1 MRTKSDFERH
11 CIKLFFEYKG
21 YVAAI
26 SEKSATNYKY
36 LSSKDKIQSKEEEEK
51 EKNRIHYFAVGH
63 KFKNLPFN
71 SDIIFQ
77 KKLEKE
83 DNNGINQERRK
94 LKATEFETLSIDNF
108 SLHKEIG
115 KLIDNIRNLNSHYVH
130 TFDLLRI
137 EKDSKLYKFLL
148 DSFKMSTLISF
159 LESEENE
166 GFTTK
171 RIKQEAMPK
180 KEKEE
185 LYKEYTI
192 TKNEQTKYIENINSK
207 EFKEAHNIFIRK
219 KFKYELKQNYREI
232 DYKELIESILFF
244 DVEKDFKWKLYDEDA
259 SHEVIT
265 IKAGR
270 YISFIGAI
278 FFLSMFLYKD
288 EANIL
293 ISGCKGFKDNN
304 DKEKRNK
311 REIMTFFS
319 KKSSSQDYNCEEK
332 NPIYF
337 RDIIQYLNKY
347 PTDWNK
353 EQNLDIEKKDHLYE
367 KLIDSI
373 KSLEVERIFPKMS
386 EDNKFKNKAVQF
398 IFNQQNTKSENVLQK
413 LLAGSNELTQEVKK
427 HGEVYKERKIKEI
440 ETLKNRLKTKT
451 FYTSYGRNQDRF
463 MEIAIR
469 FLAERNYF
477 GKEAEFNM
485 YRFFTTE
492 EQNAHLNSLKEELK
506 ELLNKEKSN
515 EEYKKKKKEY
525 DGLKFHGG
533 RVTQYCKYAEHIKK
547 NPKWDDAFVI
557 RNNSVQVKLKLDK
570 DKNDFIL
577 SIQRPLMIYLLQD
590 ALNKTENNS
599 SGTLIQRYYD
609 YYKQDFEKVKI
620 TFDNLKENS
629 ENIEKEVITSLKKL
643 LPKRAVNKI
652 VKGQKISKSV
662 VAYGRLL
669 EKAREEEKKYND
681 RIEEKHSISDE
692 AYIYYIRK
700 NKGKQ
705 FKLQFI
711 RKAWKIMYFREIYK
725 SRVKED
731 KQGKHHKHYH
741 ITRDEYN
748 DFCRYMFGMDMV
760 PEYKEELERLLN
772 AKGFL
777 KDSKLI
783 KIFNN
788 SNNLDDFYKKTA
800 HELNNWLIKLIKKK
814 YENEEEEDNSM
825 YDLNRYRY
833 IQTPKEDIKP
843 IPLYVNLSH
852 FRDFLK
858 NKEEEWKSTKVKG
871 GIDFSALSNEIY
883 LINSF
888 YNIEEKNDRPKMY
901 NKLNKAKLEDCLL
914 YEVAIKYFEES
925 GLGRNKKNK
934 IKENVNSILTTTYTI
949 SINENDKNNAYNLKV
964 PFNSL
969 EKYVGIGAYDK
980 RKKEENRFIP
990 NIPKYLSFIKRIKE
1004 DEREKDSENNV
1015 EIVRKD
1021 TEQYLAVYE
1030 ELKTYFDNIEKN
1042 STPSLYINEVIKIQR
1057 HLMLEV
1063 SKYISVFLELERYYI
1078 DKDRIVITE
1087 GNRINLKE
1095 IVGLKEVI
1103 KNNDDRNRAFHFN
1116 FPKEKVYV
1124 DKLIDIETSL
1134 LKILSKLKEVKNF
1147 NEISYKEKEIYKR
1160 LLENA
1165 YSNLIPNPKEEE
1177 NISPTENEQNSFL
1190 DYLKNKQE
1198 TIIK

>member
-1 MRTKSDFERH
+1 MRTKSDFEKY

-26 SEKSATNYKY
+26 SEKSATNYNY
-36 LSSKDKIQSKEEEEK
+36 ISSKDKIQSKEEEEK

-83 DNNGINQERRK
+83 GNNGINQERRK

-171 RIKQEAMPK
+171 KIKQEAMPK

-185 LYKEYTI
+185 LYKEYTV

-207 EFKEAHNIFIRK
+207 EFKDAHNTFIRR

-232 DYKELIESILFF
+232 DDKGLIESILFF

-304 DKEKRNK
+304 EKEKRSK
-311 REIMTFFS
+311 RDIMTFFS

-332 NPIYF
+332 NLIYF

-353 EQNLDIEKKDHLYE
+353 EQNLDIEKKDHLYKE
-367 KLIDSI
+367 LKNSI
-373 KSLEVERIFPKMS
+373 KALEVERIFPKMS
-386 EDNKFKNKAVQF
+386 EDNDFKNKAVQF
-398 IFNQQNTKSENVLQK
+398 IFNQQNTKSEYVLQN
-413 LLAGSNELTQEVKK
+413 LLEKSNELTQEVEK

-492 EQNAHLNSLKEELK
+492 EQNAHLNSLKDELK
-506 ELLNKEKSN
+506 GLQNN

-525 DGLKFHGG
+525 DELKFHGG
-533 RVTQYCKYAEHIKK
+533 RITQYCKYAEHIKK

-590 ALNKTENNS
+590 SLNKTENNS
-599 SGTLIQRYYD
+599 NGTLIQRYYD
-609 YYKQDFEKVKI
+609 YYKQDFEKVKN
-620 TFDNLKENS
+620 TFDSIKENS

-652 VKGQKISKSV
+652 VKGQKVSKSV

-669 EKAREEEKKYND
+669 EKAREEEKKYNEK
-681 RIEEKHSISDE
+681 IEEKHSISDE

-711 RKAWKIMYFREIYK
+711 RKAWNIMFFREIYK
-725 SRVKED
+725 SRVSED

-777 KDSKLI
+777 KDTKLI
-783 KIFNN
+783 KIFNK
-788 SNNLDDFYKKTA
+788 SSNLDDFYEKTA
-800 HELNNWLIKLIKKK
+800 NEFCSWLIKQINKKDK
-814 YENEEEEDNSM
+814 NEEEEDNSI

-858 NKEEEWKSTKVKG
+858 NKEEGWKSKTVSE
-871 GIDFSALSNEIY
+871 GIKFGALSNNRY
-883 LINSF
+883 LISSY
-888 YNIEEKNDRPKMY
+888 YNIEEKKDRHKMY
-901 NKLNKAKLEDCLL
+901 NKLNKTKLEDCLL

-925 GLGRNKKNK
+925 GLKQNKKNK

-969 EKYVGIGAYDK
+969 EKYVGIDAYDK
-980 RKKEENRFIP
+980 RKDKDKRLMSNIPEYLGFIKKIKEEDNR
-990 NIPKYLSFIKRIKE
+990 KKE
-1004 DEREKDSENNV
+1004 VEKNV

-1042 STPSLYINEVIKIQR
+1042 STPSLYINEIIKIQR

-1063 SKYISVFLELERYYI
+1063 SKYISVLLELERYYI
-1078 DKDRIVITE
+1078 DKDKIVITE

-1095 IVGLKEVI
+1095 IVRLKEVV

-1134 LKILSKLKEVKNF
+1134 LRILSKLKGVKNF
-1147 NEISYKEKEIYKR
+1147 NEINNKEKEIYKR

-1165 YSNLIPNPKEEE
+1165 YSDDLIPNLKEEE
-1177 NISPTENEQNSFL
+1177 NINPTENVQNSYL

>member
-1 MRTKSDFERH
+1 MRTKSDFEKY

-26 SEKSATNYKY
+26 SEKSATNYNY
-36 LSSKDKIQSKEEEEK
+36 ILSKDKIQSKEEEEK

-83 DNNGINQERRK
+83 GNNGINQERRK

-171 RIKQEAMPK
+171 KIKQEAMPK

-185 LYKEYTI
+185 LYKEYTV

-207 EFKEAHNIFIRK
+207 EFKDAHNTFIRR

-232 DYKELIESILFF
+232 DDKGLIESILFF

-304 DKEKRNK
+304 EKEKRSK
-311 REIMTFFS
+311 RDIMTFFS

-332 NPIYF
+332 NLIYF

-353 EQNLDIEKKDHLYE
+353 EQNLDIEKKDHLYKE
-367 KLIDSI
+367 LKNSI
-373 KSLEVERIFPKMS
+373 KALEVERIFPKMS
-386 EDNKFKNKAVQF
+386 EDNDFKNKAVQF
-398 IFNQQNTKSENVLQK
+398 IFNQQNTKSEYVLQN
-413 LLAGSNELTQEVKK
+413 LLEKSNELTQEVEK

-492 EQNAHLNSLKEELK
+492 EQNAHLNSLKDELK
-506 ELLNKEKSN
+506 GLQNN

-525 DGLKFHGG
+525 DELKFHGG
-533 RVTQYCKYAEHIKK
+533 RITQYCKYAEHIKK

-590 ALNKTENNS
+590 SLNKTENNS
-599 SGTLIQRYYD
+599 NGTLIQRYYD
-609 YYKQDFEKVKI
+609 YYKQDFEKVKN
-620 TFDNLKENS
+620 TFDNIKENS

-652 VKGQKISKSV
+652 VKGQKVSKSV

-669 EKAREEEKKYND
+669 EKAREEEKKYNEK
-681 RIEEKHSISDE
+681 IEEKHSISDE

-711 RKAWKIMYFREIYK
+711 RKAWNIMFFREIYK
-725 SRVKED
+725 SRVSED

-777 KDSKLI
+777 KDTKLI
-783 KIFNN
+783 KIFNK
-788 SNNLDDFYKKTA
+788 SSNLDDFYEKTA
-800 HELNNWLIKLIKKK
+800 NEFCSWLIKQINKKDK
-814 YENEEEEDNSM
+814 NEEEEDNSI

-858 NKEEEWKSTKVKG
+858 NKEEGWKSKTVSG
-871 GIDFSALSNEIY
+871 GIKFGALSNNRY
-883 LINSF
+883 LISSY
-888 YNIEEKNDRPKMY
+888 YNIEEKKDRHKMY
-901 NKLNKAKLEDCLL
+901 NKLNKTKLEDCLL
-914 YEVAIKYFEES
+914 YEVAIKYFGES
-925 GLGRNKKNK
+925 GLKQNKKNK

-969 EKYVGIGAYDK
+969 EKYVGIDAYDK
-980 RKKEENRFIP
+980 RKDKDKRLMSNIPEYLGFIKKIKEEDNR
-990 NIPKYLSFIKRIKE
+990 KKE
-1004 DEREKDSENNV
+1004 VEKNV

-1030 ELKTYFDNIEKN
+1030 ELKTYFENIEKN

-1063 SKYISVFLELERYYI
+1063 SKYISVLLELERYYI
-1078 DKDRIVITE
+1078 DKDKIVITE

-1095 IVGLKEVI
+1095 IVRLKEVV

-1124 DKLIDIETSL
+1124 DKLIDIEISL
-1134 LKILSKLKEVKNF
+1134 LRILSKLKGVKNF
-1147 NEISYKEKEIYKR
+1147 NEINNKEKEIYKR

-1165 YSNLIPNPKEEE
+1165 YSDDLIPNLKEEE
-1177 NISPTENEQNSFL
+1177 NINPIENVQNSYL